1 MVADVSRLQNT
12 WPESHKGPVITYM
25 AAVSGEF
32 SAVAKEEL
40 NWFKIDASGLIDGTT
55 QPGNWATDVLM
66 TNNITSTVTIPS
78 DIAAGNY
85 VLRHEIIAL
94 HSAGQEDGAQSYPQ
108 CMWQL
113 PRSAVKH
120 SLTVVC
126 RSQRCCHWFR
136 HSQPL
141 R

>member
-66 TNNITSTVTIPS
+66 ANNITSTVTIPS

-108 CMWQL
+108 CM
-113 PRSAVKH
+113 
-120 SLTVVC
+120 
-126 RSQRCCHWFR
+126 
-136 HSQPL
+136 
-141 R
+141 